1 MQFVDVD
8 TIMSVDGNE
17 LEQCMYVYLMELERV
32 WNEAQESAPAL
43 QVDSRGCRY
52 SERCCRRICSRIWK
66 GR

>member
-43 QVDSRGCRY
+43 QVDSRGGRY